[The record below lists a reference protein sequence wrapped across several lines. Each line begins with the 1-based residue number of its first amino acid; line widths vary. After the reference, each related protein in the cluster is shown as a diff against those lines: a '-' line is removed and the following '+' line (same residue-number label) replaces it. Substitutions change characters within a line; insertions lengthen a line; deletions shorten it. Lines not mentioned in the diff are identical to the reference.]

1 MATLQHMRSQYFLR
15 VARLALLT
23 RAHPVHFAQWAQ
35 YTRSVSNSGPV
46 QYSSGARAGW
56 YRVRGCERVGGGR
69 HDAEMSG
76 TAESLWTLEWSYTAL
91 RVCLVGANAEGV

>member
-1 MATLQHMRSQYFLR
+1 MTSLLHMRTQCFLR
-15 VARLALLT
+15 VTRLALLT

-46 QYSSGARAGW
+46 QYSGGARAGW

-69 HDAEMSG
+69 HDAEMS
-76 TAESLWTLEWSYTAL
+76 ESLWTLEWSYTAL